1 LNTILDELKNTWIK
15 KLVMYSRQDAWSN
28 HWEMN
33 IPTEIYYGVKNDT
46 TVLKT
51 KQFKHG

>member
-1 LNTILDELKNTWIK
+1 
-15 KLVMYSRQDAWSN
+15 M
-28 HWEMN
+28 MN

-51 KQFKHG
+51 KQFKHGQAKYHGLQHNYSGQ